1 MTCIAGIVEE
11 GKIYMGADSAG
22 VDLTTYSITYRAD
35 QKIFIKNNKMLFG
48 FTTSFR
54 MGQLLRYALKIPQH
68 PDTMDDMTYLT
79 TRFIDAVRKCLKT
92 GGYQTKKDDV
102 ETGGTFVL
110 GYKSNLYEIYD
121 DYQVALPMDHILAIG
136 CGADFALGSLHTSTG
151 KPLERLKM
159 ALEAAA
165 HFSIGVAP
173 PFNYLLPK
181 GI

>member
-22 VDLTTYSITYRAD
+22 VDISTYKMTYRAD
-35 QKIFIKNNKMLFG
+35 EKIFIRNKKMLYG
-48 FTTSFR
+48 FTSSFR
-54 MGQLLRYALKIPQH
+54 MGQLLRYSLKIPPH

-92 GGYQTKKDDV
+92 GGYQTKKDEV
-102 ETGGTFVL
+102 ETGGCFLL
-110 GYKSNLYEIYD
+110 GYKSNLYTIFD
-121 DYQVALPMDHILAIG
+121 DYQVAKSLDPISAIG

-151 KPLERLKM
+151 NPLARLKM
-159 ALEAAA
+159 ALEAAS
-165 HFSIGVAP
+165 HWSVGVSP